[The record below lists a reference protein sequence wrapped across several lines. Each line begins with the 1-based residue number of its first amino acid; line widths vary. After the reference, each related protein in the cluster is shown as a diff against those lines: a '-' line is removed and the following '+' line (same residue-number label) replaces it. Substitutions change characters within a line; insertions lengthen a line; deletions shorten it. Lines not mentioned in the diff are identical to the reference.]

1 LARWMGALFSSRL
14 YKSNLFTVQ
23 SCVSGQP
30 EVPGAFCLRELRP
43 YSKRRRERGNQYRK
57 GGARPVSLPS
67 ERCGNAVGNRNLKD
81 CGLAAVPLE
90 SPSAH
95 GGGDVNCGYTDVESI
110 EEITRGMVNTHF
122 KQWWKRKVWNSTTPD
137 QLTVALR
144 KFFTF
149 LATEKGIVNEKAMK
163 GLQ

>member
-1 LARWMGALFSSRL
+1 MAKVYTGKVAIPGDKIDDFI
-14 YKSNLFTVQ
+14 NLMKEAEQKRAPFRQQLT
-23 SCVSGQP
+23 
-30 EVPGAFCLRELRP
+30 EL
-43 YSKRRRERGNQYRK
+43 NQEFYENLLCK
-57 GGARPVSLPS
+57 FS
-67 ERCGNAVGNRNLKD
+67 ERTARKHSGIV
-81 CGLAAVPLE
+81 
-90 SPSAH
+90 
-95 GGGDVNCGYTDVESI
+95 DVFIDFICGYTDVESI

-122 KQWWKRKVWNSTTPD
+122 KQWWKRKVWDSTTPD